1 MPTRLTECATRPR
14 VLELLCRWPDGSSER
29 RHSSP
34 ARPGPVYRGCCW
46 VPGISVKKLA
56 RPLPIKDATRLRTLA
71 DVVAYMTALPPHRER
86 RQYWQRACELI
97 LAQADIMEVSRQLEL
112 ALFRDA
118 TLDLV
123 ALYAD
128 A

>member
-1 MPTRLTECATRPR
+1 M
-14 VLELLCRWPDGSSER
+14 LLG
-29 RHSSP
+29 P
-34 ARPGPVYRGCCW
+34 AYLR
-46 VPGISVKKLA
+46 KKLA

-71 DVVAYMTALPPHRER
+71 DAVAYMTALPPHREC

-112 ALFRDA
+112 VLFRDA

>member
-1 MPTRLTECATRPR
+1 MSVSLSVATPR
-14 VLELLCRWPDGSSER
+14 QF
-29 RHSSP
+29 
-34 ARPGPVYRGCCW
+34 A
-46 VPGISVKKLA
+46 
-56 RPLPIKDATRLRTLA
+56 
-71 DVVAYMTALPPHRER
+71 PHREC

-97 LAQADIMEVSRQLEL
+97 LAQADTMEVSRQLEL

>member
-1 MPTRLTECATRPR
+1 MARLDSGASMAHLSRM
-14 VLELLCRWPDGSSER
+14 LLG
-29 RHSSP
+29 P
-34 ARPGPVYRGCCW
+34 AYLR
-46 VPGISVKKLA
+46 KKLA

-71 DVVAYMTALPPHRER
+71 DAVAYMAALPRHREC
-86 RQYWQRACELI
+86 RQYWERACELI

-112 ALFRDA
+112 AVFPDA

>member
-1 MPTRLTECATRPR
+1 MPA
-14 VLELLCRWPDGSSER
+14 VLAAG
-29 RHSSP
+29 
-34 ARPGPVYRGCCW
+34 
-46 VPGISVKKLA
+46 
-56 RPLPIKDATRLRTLA
+56 LR
-71 DVVAYMTALPPHRER
+71 M
-86 RQYWQRACELI
+86 I

-112 ALFRDA
+112 AVFPDA

>member
-1 MPTRLTECATRPR
+1 MRSLIWPRCRGTENA
-14 VLELLCRWPDGSSER
+14 GSI
-29 RHSSP
+29 
-34 ARPGPVYRGCCW
+34 G
-46 VPGISVKKLA
+46 K
-56 RPLPIKDATRLRTLA
+56 
-71 DVVAYMTALPPHRER
+71 
-86 RQYWQRACELI
+86 RACELI

-112 ALFRDA
+112 AVFPDA

>member
-1 MPTRLTECATRPR
+1 MEMVGRE
-14 VLELLCRWPDGSSER
+14 
-29 RHSSP
+29 
-34 ARPGPVYRGCCW
+34 
-46 VPGISVKKLA
+46 
-56 RPLPIKDATRLRTLA
+56 RLRERVPVISA
-71 DVVAYMTALPPHRER
+71 SKPPRRGRKVGRRSALPPHREC

-112 ALFRDA
+112 VLFRDV